1 MFLFPYMG
9 KRART
14 YAAAGLILLGVLS
27 ESAFAQSPQ
36 PLLSLERAIAN
47 TLAQNPQLHQ
57 FSLKH
62 EALLGRRESYDLSP
76 SLNAGVEIENLAGSG
91 NFSSTQSA
99 EITLA
104 LSSVIELGGKRSARV
119 SVANSQIQSLEYQRQ
134 ASTLDVLGELT
145 AVFIRTI
152 ALQEQILLARESRDL
167 AKNTLAIV
175 KRRAAQG
182 ATPDSEVQ
190 RAAATFAQ
198 ANLRLTAFE
207 QGHERLAIKLAAYW
221 GDTSP
226 SWSAI
231 EGDLYRFVA
240 IPNYEDLYQRAQ
252 SSPTINMFA
261 SEKRLK
267 RAELALAETQSIG
280 DINWQLGV
288 RRFEE
293 SGDTAFTAGV
303 SIPLFAGRRNSGAIQ
318 SARAAQ
324 NEVEFA
330 QQSAL
335 LKLHV
340 QLFEAH
346 SQWQQHVNAVK
357 AYRKTILPDLRS
369 AMNATQQAYEAG
381 RYSYQDW
388 ISAQNE
394 LLDAKR
400 ALIENAAAA
409 ALNQAVIEQLIA
421 EPVNNTDAIDH

>member
-1 MFLFPYMG
+1 MG

-226 SWSAI
+226 SLSAI

-346 SQWQQHVNAVK
+346 SQWRQHVNAVT
-357 AYRKTILPDLRS
+357 AYRKTILPDLTS